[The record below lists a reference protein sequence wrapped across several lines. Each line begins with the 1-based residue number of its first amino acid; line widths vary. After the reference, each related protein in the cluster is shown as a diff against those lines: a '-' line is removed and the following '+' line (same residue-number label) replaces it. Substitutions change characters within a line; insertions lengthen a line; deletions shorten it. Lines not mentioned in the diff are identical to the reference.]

1 MSSPGD
7 PEIGTW
13 FIFWGI
19 LTLIYT
25 VGANALKARV
35 LMSVLALLTITFWV
49 LAAGFLA
56 GSTVII
62 RAGGWIGLITGLN
75 ALYLGAAVVL
85 NWSFKRAVLPA

>member
-1 MSSPGD
+1 M
-7 PEIGTW
+7 
-13 FIFWGI
+13 
-19 LTLIYT
+19 
-25 VGANALKARV
+25 GANALKARV
-35 LMSVLALLTITFWV
+35 LTSVLALLTITFWV

-56 GSTVII
+56 SSTVII